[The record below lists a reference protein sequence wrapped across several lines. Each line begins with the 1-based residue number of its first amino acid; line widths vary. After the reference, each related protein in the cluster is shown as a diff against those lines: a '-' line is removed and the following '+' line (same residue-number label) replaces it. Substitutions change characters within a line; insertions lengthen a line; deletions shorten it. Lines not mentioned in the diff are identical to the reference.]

1 VAAKI
6 EATEMLRP
14 GLLAGVGIVVARAAG
29 AGDGAG
35 DSAALEQSAALT
47 ASVAGACSALGA
59 SVFECALAASGEL
72 EADDAATH
80 EAVEQAL
87 AELGDV
93 NLLLVD
99 AASSFSETHV
109 RDASPDGADGA
120 RGADGTDVEE
130 PASAGADALVRAL
143 EASWRITQAV
153 ANAAFVERGA
163 AGRIVYVAPPRDAGA
178 QADAARAGLENL
190 ARTLSIEW
198 ARYSI
203 SPLTIAPG
211 AATSAAEI
219 AALVGYLASPA
230 GDYFSG
236 CLLDLGGPGRHGERG
251 RDNAASPGR

>member
-14 GLLAGVGIVVARAAG
+14 GLLAGVAVVVARAAG
-29 AGDGAG
+29 TDT
-35 DSAALEQSAALT
+35 LEPSAALT
-47 ASVAGACSALGA
+47 ASVAGDCSGLGA

-72 EADDAATH
+72 AADDAATR
-80 EAVEQAL
+80 ESVEQAL
-87 AELGDV
+87 AELGEV

-99 AASSFSETHV
+99 TASSFSAE
-109 RDASPDGADGA
+109 RDGDVADG
-120 RGADGTDVEE
+120 DQ
-130 PASAGADALVRAL
+130 PAGAGAAGLVRAL

-153 ANAAFVERGA
+153 ANAAFIERGA
-163 AGRIVYVAPPRDAGA
+163 AGRIVYVAPASDAGT

-198 ARYSI
+198 ARYGI

-211 AATSAAEI
+211 VTTAPAEI
-219 AALVGYLASPA
+219 ASLVGYLASPA

-236 CLLDLGGPGRHGERG
+236 CLLDLRGPGRAGERDH
-251 RDNAASPGR
+251 RDSAASRGR

>member
-14 GLLAGVGIVVARAAG
+14 GVLAGVAVVVARAAG
-29 AGDGAG
+29 VG
-35 DSAALEQSAALT
+35 ALEPSAALT
-47 ASVAGACSALGA
+47 AGVAGACGALGA

-72 EADDAATH
+72 EADDAATR

-87 AELGDV
+87 AQLGEV
-93 NLLLVD
+93 SLLLVD
-99 AASSFSETHV
+99 AASSFSPWH
-109 RDASPDGADGA
+109 DG
-120 RGADGTDVEE
+120 DVPGGER
-130 PASAGADALVRAL
+130 PAGAGAGDLVRAL

-153 ANAAFVERGA
+153 ANAAFIERGA
-163 AGRIVYVAPPRDAGA
+163 AGRIVYVAPPRDASG

-198 ARYSI
+198 ARYNI
-203 SPLTIAPG
+203 SPLTIVPG
-211 AATSAAEI
+211 AATSPAEI

-236 CLLDLGGPGRHGERG
+236 CLLDLSGPGRHSARDSAASRG
-251 RDNAASPGR
+251 R